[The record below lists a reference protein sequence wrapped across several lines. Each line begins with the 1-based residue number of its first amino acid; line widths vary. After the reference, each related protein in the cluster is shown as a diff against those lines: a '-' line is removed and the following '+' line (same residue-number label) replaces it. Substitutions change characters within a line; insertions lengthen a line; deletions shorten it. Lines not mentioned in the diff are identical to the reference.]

1 MTQPKSQTPPSPIIY
16 LANHECNRPP
26 PPGRGHA
33 QEVTACRW
41 VSLAQL
47 RSDMAAQ
54 PQDYTVWFR
63 EEMAELDFFGVG
75 RQ

>member
-1 MTQPKSQTPPSPIIY
+1 M
-16 LANHECNRPP
+16 
-26 PPGRGHA
+26 
-33 QEVTACRW
+33 TACRW